1 MRRLIAVLLCAVLFA
16 GCAFAEEQ
24 TRTGTIILEGM
35 TEEFEEARYQSA
47 DGYELWYPSEYLE
60 AGEKYGHDCFYP
72 VGAGEESDIYFMIVP
87 SDADPADAEALLSEA
102 VGGFGPEM
110 AVGEIQ
116 MTNTLD
122 GALMGRVQAAGDG
135 TVYRYYLI
143 ADDRNMLLITACF
156 PEEALEGFG
165 VRFDRMAA
173 TIAFA
178 EPDALY
184 EGDGYS
190 IGYFE
195 GVIEPTERFGK
206 ESFAPVGGIGEQ
218 EIYLMIIRS
227 DVSPDQADGL
237 LDEAGGGYEGVF
249 ELRRSEEQA
258 LESGLTLQ
266 WVEAEQEGRIDKYYL
281 LKGEQAVYCLTA
293 SFPVMGETDFGMLFD
308 AMAET
313 FELAVQE

>member
-16 GCAFAEEQ
+16 GCAFAEEP

-35 TEEFEEARYQSA
+35 TEEFAEARYQSA
-47 DGYELWYPSEYLE
+47 GGYELWYPNEYLE
-60 AGEKYGHDCFYP
+60 AGKKYGHDCFYP

-102 VGGFGPEM
+102 VGGFGPEA
-110 AVGEIQ
+110 AVGKVQ
-116 MTNTLD
+116 MTNTLE
-122 GALMGRVQAAGDG
+122 GALMGRVQAAENG

-143 ADDRNMLLITACF
+143 AEDQNVLLITACF

-206 ESFAPVGGIGEQ
+206 ESFAPVNGSAEA

-237 LDEAGGGYEGVF
+237 LDEAGGGYEGDF
-249 ELRRSEEQA
+249 ERRRSEEET

-266 WVEAEQEGRIDKYYL
+266 WVEVEQAGRIDKYYL
-281 LKGEQAVYCLTA
+281 IKGEQAVYCLSA
-293 SFPVMGETDFGMLFD
+293 AFPAEDEMHYGAYFD
-308 AMAET
+308 AMTES
-313 FELAVQE
+313 FRLAD